1 MRPKSTEGASGGPR
15 ERRWPW
21 WLMAGLSIL
30 AGAYFFF
37 QYEVVDTQLKP
48 LIERKLAE
56 AVHGPVVIRS
66 VRAGLTGNVVL
77 DRVDLTIPGSP
88 WESRL
93 AVDRVSV
100 NIELFNLLFHRKP
113 LEDCLDSLS
122 FIRPQI
128 TLVKMEPP
136 AAAVSGPAPNPAALP
151 AIPIPVFPVQK
162 VSVREGAFSIQAGK
176 SPRPILKLLNFD
188 AIGNGTV
195 WGLSLLAHSPEENS
209 QGILQF
215 NGSLRLENVKVRG
228 VVRLTQWPLASS
240 GPALLE
246 TTGWDLSAGT
256 IDGESPFVFQLGRSP
271 WYDAKADVHGASLR
285 SPDPVGITFSQIT
298 GRAFLRP
305 TGINV
310 PEEVQ
315 FHVGDTV
322 WKASGSL
329 PFDGRPLQVRT
340 STDQL
345 FLDSV
350 FTDILKIKSLK
361 TGGQGT
367 AELSVTGTFSDPI
380 VEGTAQLGPSNV
392 GDWQM
397 DAVTLKAGYEN
408 GTVRLEQA
416 DGKLYDGSLS
426 ANGFMALTGQ
436 PDAPVSLTVNL
447 KDVEAMKVASTL
459 GVSGASGRISQE
471 VHLGGTPS
479 HPIVSASG
487 DMDLTRV
494 LRNSVVQYSIHNSI
508 QLSDQKLQISATLN
522 DKSRLEAVFTEE
534 ADDWKMEKFL
544 AISGKKTLKLTGRGT
559 WPKTGDKSIQIE
571 VKGRAI
577 PLENLPI
584 FNDQFPDLSGLVDLD
599 LLVGGTKAEPTAS
612 VRLSSDQVLV
622 QGMEPQPLALSL
634 AWKPGQLQFEKL
646 IIGDIFSAQGTL
658 GLKPDSA
665 NDLKMAAEEFP
676 IQLVAEISQWNN
688 PPQPFEGSVT
698 GHLHLGGTAA
708 NPILEGDDI
717 VVESLKV
724 GDWYADK
731 VQASLDMVDGK
742 LLVKQLKLS
751 QGENSLAVDGSW
763 DTRPG
768 AGNLDLR
775 FNAEKFQ
782 IGHWDTVT
790 GEFSLDAKTTG
801 DPFWKNWTGTLTS
814 KTFTLTDSGGREYHF
829 ADFSMPT
836 SCTDLVYKSRVALAG
851 VVTGSAVLDE
861 SAASP
866 TIQAMLKIEPTTLAQ
881 VPELTQFLPPSLK
894 VKGVISGELNL
905 KKGTFDE
912 LPMAGSFTVLNGSIQ
927 KYDFDRAELHLEGNK
942 TKISSDF
949 SLAREEASYR
959 LTGTLSSPQA
969 FWDPE
974 SQISVNGPVEHEKLR
989 NLLSLLGIDT
999 EKHNVGGEVNG
1010 NLSVS
1015 GSLAAP
1021 VVDFTVAGEDLRYD
1035 NNAIPEAKLHF
1046 AYSGGKI
1053 TMEKDNQITLP
1064 KGQIDIEQGSAYLDS
1079 QDPSVAVLDLSGS
1092 TQNLPIAFIHFTS
1105 QIHLSGRL
1113 ALEDKENRP
1122 TFEGILSVIETDLQ
1136 SKTPEPFDIAL
1147 SVHQKILELKPLDN
1161 SKPQLVGQVDL
1172 SQGQKFLFNHLRL
1185 LNDASSFSV
1194 DGTLDLN
1201 GPCSLVSDSK
1211 NIPIQDVGKW
1221 VLPDFPL
1228 SGTGS
1233 YHLVFEGTVDAPIFT
1248 GSLSVQDGQVG
1259 DLKFDLLDGEVKAS
1273 NDTLYLGDAEN
1284 PITLSREGVFTF
1296 TLGGQIPLALTDEA
1310 KERVRNQEMDVTAK
1324 MEKGDFSLILLAGWA
1339 KKASGNMDFSA
1350 HLGGTLDDPDVTMDL
1365 DLDQCQLVPPMVAQ
1379 SIDDLNGHIKVRHNR
1394 LVVQDLNARIGQGRV
1409 FINSASQSAEDSKM
1423 VLVDFIPQYLDFQVK
1438 TIGTHGLWLSI
1449 PDIMRKGEW
1458 GEVYF
1463 YGPTPNDP
1471 LLIQGPIDSPAVKG
1485 TALLDTGHYTFPP
1498 EEQLDEHGQKIE
1510 YRELAGVN
1518 FDLYLV
1524 SGKNTWYSNDFNTQY
1539 LELKVDP
1546 GDKIH
1551 IFGRDIDRGTDKG
1564 GIKCEGS
1571 AGSKYGWLRY
1581 LGHEFQMQESSITM
1595 TRVQPPQMD
1604 GYATDVFPNVNVLTA
1619 GGVRQTNLNVRV
1631 DFDGTFGNI
1640 DFKLSSDPNC
1650 APASYGAD
1658 ASKNILYSYVM
1669 FGTDMTGLTTNNT
1682 AATPDQLKAAYQQ
1695 RVGQVVDQ
1703 TALDLIDR
1711 MASSQLTGMTRSVLQ
1726 QVAGVDINVET
1737 NFAGANSASV
1747 SSPGVVSAGPDAAG
1761 NSTGASNASLFRLKI
1776 RKPLDQRFSLIWN
1789 PGLAENLTPQN
1800 QLGLQYDL
1808 NRNLSFNATTG
1819 ENTIGQEET
1828 QFGIQF
1834 QEPLPDIM
1842 QPKPGDKE
1850 RPRFMRLDTDSIGP
1864 GKFHVVWETDKVTQ
1878 CEVRVMDLDGKVV
1891 MDNVEKKQD
1900 AYDHAIDITGL
1911 DPTAPYK
1918 LEILAKDLNRN
1929 ERDEFRNLSPSSD

>member
-1 MRPKSTEGASGGPR
+1 MSQKHRAGAAPGPR
-15 ERRWPW
+15 KRRWPW
-21 WLMAGLSIL
+21 WLLGGLAFL
-30 AGAYFFF
+30 AGSYAYF
-37 QYEVVDTQLKP
+37 QYGVVDTQLKP

-77 DRVDLTIPGSP
+77 NQVDLNIPGSP

-93 AVDRVSV
+93 AVDQVSV
-100 NIELFNLLFHRKP
+100 NVQLFNLLFHRKP

-128 TLVKMEPP
+128 TLTKMEAP
-136 AAAVSGPAPNPAALP
+136 AASVSAPGGNPSAPP

-162 VSVREGAFSIQAGK
+162 VSVREGSFSIQAGK
-176 SPRPILKLLNFD
+176 SPRPVLKLLNFD

-228 VVRLTQWPLASS
+228 VVRLTQWPLASA

-298 GRAFLRP
+298 GRAFIRP

-315 FHVGDTV
+315 FHVGDTA
-322 WKASGSL
+322 WKASGAL

-350 FTDILKIKSLK
+350 FNDILKIKNLK

-367 AELSVTGTFSDPI
+367 AELSVTGTFSEPI

-397 DAVTLKAGYEN
+397 DAVSLKAGYEN
-408 GTVRLEQA
+408 GTVKLEQS
-416 DGKLYDGSLS
+416 DGKIYGGSLN
-426 ANGFMALTGQ
+426 ANGFYPLTGQ
-436 PDAPVSLTVNL
+436 PDAPVSLTVDL
-447 KDVEAMKVASTL
+447 KNVEAMKVASTL
-459 GVSGASGRISQE
+459 GVSGTSGRISQE
-471 VHLGGTPS
+471 VHYGGTVS
-479 HPIVSASG
+479 HPIISASG
-487 DMDLTRV
+487 DMALTRV

-508 QLSDQKLQISATLN
+508 QLSDQKLQVWASLN
-522 DKSRLEAVFTEE
+522 DKSRLEAVFTAE

-544 AISGKKTLKLTGRGT
+544 AVSGKKTLKLTGRGT
-559 WPKTGDKSIQIE
+559 WPKTEDKPIQIE

-577 PLENLPI
+577 ALENLPI

-599 LLVGGTKAEPTAS
+599 LLVGGTKAEPTAT

-634 AWKPGQLQFEKL
+634 TWKPGQLQFEKL

-658 GLKPDSA
+658 GLSPDSP
-665 NDLKMAAEEFP
+665 NDLKIAAEEFP

-717 VVESLKV
+717 AVESLKV

-751 QGENSLAVDGSW
+751 QGGNSLTVDGSW

-775 FNAEKFQ
+775 FTAEKFQ
-782 IGHWDTVT
+782 LGDWDAVT

-801 DPFWKNWTGTLTS
+801 DPFWKNWTGIFAS
-814 KTFTLTDSGGREYHF
+814 KAFTFTDAGGREYHF
-829 ADFSMPT
+829 TDFSMPT
-836 SCTDLVYKSRVALAG
+836 SCEDLVYRSRVTLAG
-851 VVTGSAVLDE
+851 VVMGSAVLDE
-861 SAASP
+861 SVASP
-866 TIQAMLKIEPTTLAQ
+866 TIQALLKIEPTMLTQ

-894 VKGVISGELNL
+894 VKGMISGELKL
-905 KKGTFDE
+905 EKGTFDE
-912 LPMAGSFTVLNGSIQ
+912 LPMEGSFTVVNGSIQ
-927 KYDFDRAELHLEGNK
+927 KYDFDRAELILEGTK
-942 TKISSDF
+942 SKISSKF
-949 SLAREEASYR
+949 SLAREEARYS
-959 LTGTLSSPQA
+959 LSGTLSSPRS
-969 FWDPE
+969 FWDPD
-974 SQISVNGPVEHEKLR
+974 SQVSVNGPVEHEKLR
-989 NLLSLLGIDT
+989 NILSLLGIDT
-999 EKHNVGGEVNG
+999 EKHHVGGEVNG
-1010 NLSVS
+1010 NLAVS

-1021 VVDFTVAGEDLRYD
+1021 VADFTVGGENLRYD
-1035 NNAIPEAKLHF
+1035 NNVVPEAQLHF

-1053 TMEKDNQITLP
+1053 TVEKDNQITLP
-1064 KGQIDIEQGSAYLDS
+1064 AGQIDIEQGIAYLDP
-1079 QDPSVAVLDLSGS
+1079 QDPSVAVLDLWGS
-1092 TQNLPIAFIHFTS
+1092 TRNLPIAFIHFTS
-1105 QIHLSGRL
+1105 QLHLAGRL
-1113 ALEDKENRP
+1113 ALEEKEERP
-1122 TFEGILSVIETDLQ
+1122 TFDGLLSVIETEVNA
-1136 SKTPEPFDIAL
+1136 KKPIPFDIAM
-1147 SVHQKILELKPLDN
+1147 SVHDKKLEFKPMDN
-1161 SKPQLVGQVDL
+1161 PKPQLVGEVDL
-1172 SQGQKFLFNHLRL
+1172 SQGQKFQFNNLRL
-1185 LNDASSFSV
+1185 VNDASSFSV
-1194 DGTLDLN
+1194 NGLVDLN

-1211 NIPIQDVGKW
+1211 NVPIQEIGKW
-1221 VLPDFPL
+1221 ILPDFPL

-1296 TLGGQIPLALTDEA
+1296 ALGGHIPLALTEEA

-1339 KKASGNMDFSA
+1339 KKASGDMDFSA

-1365 DLDQCQLVPPMVAQ
+1365 DLNQCQLVPPMVAQ
-1379 SIDDLNGHIKVRHNR
+1379 SIDDLNGRIKVRHNH
-1394 LVVQDLNARIGQGRV
+1394 LAVEDLNARIGQGRV
-1409 FINSASQSAEDSKM
+1409 FITSPPVDQSKM

-1438 TIGTHGLWLSI
+1438 TIGSHGLWLSI

-1458 GEVYF
+1458 GEIYF
-1463 YGPTPNDP
+1463 YGPTPSDP
-1471 LLIQGPIDSPAVKG
+1471 LLIQGPIDSPTVKG

-1524 SGKNTWYSNDFNTQY
+1524 SGKNTWYSNEFNTQY

-1551 IFGRDIDRGTDKG
+1551 IFGRDIDRGTEQG

-1595 TRVQPPQMD
+1595 TRVQPPRME

-1619 GGVRQTNLNVRV
+1619 GGVRQVDLNVRV
-1631 DFDGTFGNI
+1631 DFEGNFGNI
-1640 DFKLSSDPNC
+1640 DFKLSSDPSC
-1650 APASYGAD
+1650 APASYGED

-1737 NFAGANSASV
+1737 NIAGANSGSV
-1747 SSPGVVSAGPDAAG
+1747 SSPGVLPAGPDATG
-1761 NSTGASNASLFRLKI
+1761 NSTGASNVSLFRLKI
-1776 RKPLDQRFSLIWN
+1776 RKPLDQRLSLMWN
-1789 PGLAENLTPQN
+1789 PGLAENFTPQN

-1819 ENTIGQEET
+1819 ENNIGQEET
-1828 QFGIQF
+1828 QVGIQF
-1834 QEPLPDIM
+1834 QEALPDIM
-1842 QPKPGDKE
+1842 QPKRGDKD
-1850 RPRFMRLDTDSIGP
+1850 RPRFMRLDATSIGP

-1878 CEVRVMDLDGKVV
+1878 CEVRVMDLEGKVV

-1900 AYDHAIDITGL
+1900 AYDHAIEITGL
-1911 DPTAPYK
+1911 DPTAPYQ
-1918 LEILAKDLNRN
+1918 LEILAKDLNQNERN
-1929 ERDEFRNLSPSSD
+1929 EFRKLTPSSD